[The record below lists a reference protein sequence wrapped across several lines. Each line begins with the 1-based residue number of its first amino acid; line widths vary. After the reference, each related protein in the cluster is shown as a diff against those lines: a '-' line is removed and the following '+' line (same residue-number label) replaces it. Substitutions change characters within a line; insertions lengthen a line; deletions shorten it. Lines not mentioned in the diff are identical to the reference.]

1 MPQPKSFYPKDLTDQ
16 SFKVLRQLVD
26 IVPDGILIGGWG
38 TWVRKHGPTSHD
50 IDLIV
55 DHSGRDV
62 IFALADDHSE
72 SSHLGGIKWRAEVEG
87 IHVDLYVPRRSR
99 LGRELKLRVAPLAAY
114 TEEIDGWRVLD
125 IDAHAATKLAA
136 LLDRPES
143 QPGEKDRSE
152 LFALLPDMHPEA
164 FAGHLIAT
172 SDLTSDVLA
181 AHIRLGFDYLKD
193 ISGLLRSE
201 RTEIDRF
208 AVAAAKCLS
217 QADLSPSN
225 TRASDKVEWQQGPA
239 RNRG

>member
-125 IDAHAATKLAA
+125 VDARTRRRSSRPSWTALNHNLA
-136 LLDRPES
+136 R
-143 QPGEKDRSE
+143 
-152 LFALLPDMHPEA
+152 
-164 FAGHLIAT
+164 
-172 SDLTSDVLA
+172 
-181 AHIRLGFDYLKD
+181 
-193 ISGLLRSE
+193 
-201 RTEIDRF
+201 RTEVSCSRCSPTCTRRLSR
-208 AVAAAKCLS
+208 VA
-217 QADLSPSN
+217 
-225 TRASDKVEWQQGPA
+225 
-239 RNRG
+239 